1 MIRDYFWVRNII
13 YKEYTHTALNDVGTS
28 LHEKEY
34 RKFNITPFR
43 RRTTLNYGS
52 LDSACGF

>member
-1 MIRDYFWVRNII
+1 MIHDYFWVRNII

-34 RKFNITPFR
+34 MKEEK
-43 RRTTLNYGS
+43 
-52 LDSACGF
+52 